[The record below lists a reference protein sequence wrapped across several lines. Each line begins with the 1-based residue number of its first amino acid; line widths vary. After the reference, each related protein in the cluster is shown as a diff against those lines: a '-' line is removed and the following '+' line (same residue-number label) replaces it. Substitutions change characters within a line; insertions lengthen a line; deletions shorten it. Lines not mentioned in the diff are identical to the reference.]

1 MNPFNLRYG
10 DYSWPELDS
19 FLKVEP
25 FFLHGRQQ
33 ISIIQALRQ
42 NVVVKTDKLSGYS
55 TRATHF
61 RFLITGKAHGETI
74 KPINIVGSFVKKTS
88 PSNMIHIPL
97 YPQQINDIGGETGYF
112 FAADNVSLCSSM
124 KAVETIYGSLIGSM
138 ETITPESVAEGQTLC
153 NLLKTHTQK
162 SRFSTF

>member
-1 MNPFNLRYG
+1 MNQFNLRYG
-10 DYSWPELDS
+10 EYSWPELNS

-25 FFLHGRQQ
+25 FFLFGKQQ

-42 NVVVKTDKLSGYS
+42 NVAVKTNKLTGYS
-55 TRATHF
+55 TKATHF
-61 RFLITGKAHGETI
+61 RFLITGKAHGEAI
-74 KPINIVGSFVKKTS
+74 KPINIVGSFVKRTS

-124 KAVETIYGSLIGSM
+124 KAVEAIYGSLLGSM
-138 ETITPESVAEGQTLC
+138 ETITPASVAEGQTLC